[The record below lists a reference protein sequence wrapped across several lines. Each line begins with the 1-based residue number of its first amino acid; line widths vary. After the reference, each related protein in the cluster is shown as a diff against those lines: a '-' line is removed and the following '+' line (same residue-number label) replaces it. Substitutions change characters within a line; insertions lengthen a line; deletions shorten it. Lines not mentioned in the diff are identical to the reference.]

1 MGRRRGGGAE
11 DLVTLVARIP
21 WWAGV
26 LLAIAAYVGLTALA
40 TVKGG
45 PAAVLIAT
53 FAGVARYVLPML
65 ILAGAALSAWG
76 RHQRRGLLDAASQSD
91 GDAAVR
97 AMSWHQFELLIG
109 EAYRR
114 RGYVVAETGGGG
126 ADGGVDLVLTR
137 DGRKTLVQCKH
148 WKVFSVGV
156 SVVREL
162 FGVMAARG
170 AVAGIVITS
179 GTFTQAAREFA
190 AGKRIELVD
199 GPALALM
206 LRSASGSASGSAP
219 TAGAAK
225 AEHGGGPST
234 GQLPA
239 CPVCSKPMIRRI
251 AKQGATAGEA
261 FWGCTGFPAC
271 RGTRPLA

>member
-1 MGRRRGGGAE
+1 MGRRRAGAAE

-26 LLAIAAYVGLTALA
+26 LLAIASYLGFSALA
-40 TVKGG
+40 TTKGG

-53 FAGVARYVLPML
+53 FAGVLRYALPIL

-91 GDAAVR
+91 GGEAVR

-114 RGYVVAETGGGG
+114 RGYAVAETGGGG

-148 WKVFSVGV
+148 WKVYSVGV
-156 SVVREL
+156 SLVREL

-170 AVAGIVITS
+170 AAAGVVIAS
-179 GTFTQAAREFA
+179 GAFTQAAREFA
-190 AGKRIELVD
+190 AGKNIELVD

-206 LRSASGSASGSAP
+206 LRSAVDSAP
-219 TAGAAK
+219 TADAAK
-225 AEHGGGPST
+225 AEHGDGSAMARP
-234 GQLPA
+234 PA
-239 CPVCSKPMIRRI
+239 CPACSKPMIRRV
-251 AKQGATAGEA
+251 AKQGARSGEA
-261 FWGCTGFPAC
+261 FWGCTGFPSC
-271 RGTRPLA
+271 RGTRPLL

>member
-1 MGRRRGGGAE
+1 MGRRRSSTAK
-11 DLVTLVARIP
+11 DLIEIVARMP

-45 PAAVLIAT
+45 PATIVFAT
-53 FAGVARYVLPML
+53 FAGVVRYVLPIL
-65 ILAGAALSAWG
+65 FLAGAALSVWG
-76 RHQRRGLLDAASQSD
+76 QHQRRQLLGAASQSD

-97 AMSWHQFELLIG
+97 AMSWHEFELLIG

-114 RGYVVAETGGGG
+114 RGYAVAETGGGG

-137 DGRKTLVQCKH
+137 DGKKTLVQCKH
-148 WKVFSVGV
+148 WKVYSVGV

-170 AVAGIVITS
+170 AAAGIVITS
-179 GTFTQAAREFA
+179 GNFTQAAREFA

-206 LRSASGSASGSAP
+206 LRSASGPAP

-239 CPVCSKPMIRRI
+239 CPSCSKPMVRRV

-261 FWGCTGFPAC
+261 FWGCTGFPSC